1 MQFNDIRDQMS
12 KALEALQTDLNT
24 LRTGQ
29 ANPALIERIMI
40 EAYDTRMPLVELATI
55 TTEGP
60 FQLIVAPFDQ
70 TISKNIEKS
79 LSMDRNL
86 GFSVSSEGA
95 IIRIKIAPLSEER
108 RQEFIKILRQKLE
121 AGRVMVRQARH
132 EAMERVQQAFN
143 SKDLGEDEKY
153 RVEEELQKITDE
165 FNQKIEEIG
174 SRKETELLAI

>member
-60 FQLIVAPFDQ
+60 SQLIVAPFDQ

-165 FNQKIEEIG
+165 FNRKIEEIG